1 MEIVHRFG
9 ELSGLRVQP
18 TKSKAIFLNTAVT
31 LTETNGIPVLQH
43 GDTVRYL
50 GYQVGTGPLT
60 DVNWAARIRNIQRRL
75 ATATQLATS
84 VENRVLL
91 LNVIMLP
98 SVLFTAAAFELPT
111 WASRQIRNLQK
122 QFLWRHSTSTEA
134 SRNKINPGLLF
145 SPKQAGGVG
154 LASVEIACKTQ
165 QTKHTVQWL
174 IQRHDDYYTA
184 WRAWA
189 FRDATHK
196 WTEGVSPRK
205 VSQMRRGRRRV
216 TPGDALQQLIGG
228 WLAPQE
234 YSEDSQRG
242 WKEKLRTLADAATS
256 TTENGIWTVT
266 TQHSL
271 PEPAHRWSP
280 EEEAFW
286 PTYRWNDNPAIV
298 DETGKM
304 LTCNKYDRIK
314 ACTLEELHI
323 QRIEASKYAMTIP
336 TKDDHSH
343 LQPKLRRWGL
353 AIICSAPVLA
363 IGESLQ

>member
-1 MEIVHRFG
+1 MIRKLHNGTIARFLVNGELSEPQEVLSGIRRGCPLAPLLFLLAAEILALAIRQDNHIKGIPVPGGNGETHKFSAFVDDSTVFLQEANQLPRVMEIVHRFG

-50 GYQVGTGPLT
+50 GYMVGTGPLT

-122 QFLWRHSTSTEA
+122 QFLWRHSTSTDA
-134 SRNKINPGLLF
+134 SRNKINPSLLF
-145 SPKQAGGVG
+145 TPKQAGGVG

-165 QTKHTVQWL
+165 QAKHTVQWL

-184 WRAWA
+184 WRA
-189 FRDATHK
+189 
-196 WTEGVSPRK
+196 
-205 VSQMRRGRRRV
+205 
-216 TPGDALQQLIGG
+216 
-228 WLAPQE
+228 
-234 YSEDSQRG
+234 
-242 WKEKLRTLADAATS
+242 
-256 TTENGIWTVT
+256 
-266 TQHSL
+266 
-271 PEPAHRWSP
+271 
-280 EEEAFW
+280 
-286 PTYRWNDNPAIV
+286 
-298 DETGKM
+298 
-304 LTCNKYDRIK
+304 
-314 ACTLEELHI
+314 
-323 QRIEASKYAMTIP
+323 
-336 TKDDHSH
+336 
-343 LQPKLRRWGL
+343 
-353 AIICSAPVLA
+353 
-363 IGESLQ
+363 